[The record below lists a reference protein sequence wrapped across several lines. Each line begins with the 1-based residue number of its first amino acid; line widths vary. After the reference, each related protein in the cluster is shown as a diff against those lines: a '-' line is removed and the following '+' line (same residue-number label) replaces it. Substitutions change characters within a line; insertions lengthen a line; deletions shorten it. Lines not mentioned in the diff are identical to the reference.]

1 MQTTA
6 SVRLFLLSAL
16 LIAAPAIASG
26 QNRPNKPGKRPQPK
40 SKLPQ
45 TQRQSG
51 PPVAKVDPATLDRVK
66 RGAAKID
73 ELVAAN
79 YRIHGITPNP
89 LTTDEQ
95 FVRRIYLDITGTVP
109 NYRQAKTFIEA
120 KDSSKRSR
128 LIDRLLSSSGYA
140 SHTYNWFA
148 NILRLTDRPDPNIYA
163 KPYNEWVKQA
173 IRDNMAF
180 DKMVRAMLTAE
191 GKVWDNPPA
200 GFWLRDAGMP
210 LDSINNTVRVFLGT
224 RIGCAQCH
232 DHPFDRWTQRE
243 FYELAAFSY
252 GVKTR
257 LDRRDGIFKNGN
269 PITRVRAE
277 LKRQDPT
284 HKGNGPFVR
293 LLRSNMYA
301 VTDDTRRKLKLP
313 HDYQYDNGK
322 PGDLVEPS
330 VLFADAALTEGASP
344 RETLANWMTS
354 KENPRFAKTI
364 ANRLW
369 KRSFGVGV
377 IEPAD
382 DMRDETEAEN
392 EQLMEY
398 LIAIMRY
405 LDFDLKEFQRV
416 IYNTRTYQRQAST
429 QQVAATDV
437 YHFPGPLL
445 RRMTAEQ
452 AWDTLLTLAVY
463 SPDSIQLPS
472 TKNVK
477 AIIDVGDRRRSGRQ
491 GGSVRGE
498 FRPQGAEQVA
508 ARARLQGSV
517 AGAGVRTAV
526 SLAAGPLPPAIRPG
540 GSRVDFRLDGRR
552 LRAPDS
558 HNVQRTSHAHDAGK
572 RVGDLRRG
580 GEGEDDERSRR
591 RDLSQHPRP
600 QADQRRSPTGD
611 SRNPRRQQRR
621 LRQRDLGVDQH
632 SRVPIRAI
640 VPICEKTPAPRG
652 DTWRQPWLPFQ
663 TTIPLGPPRIAAPS

>member
-477 AIIDVGDRRRSGRQ
+477 AIIDVDLTSVTAGEAVAKADQFEESFGRKAQNKWRRELGYKGQ
-491 GGSVRGE
+491 LL
-498 FRPQGAEQVA
+498 
-508 ARARLQGSV
+508 ARASELPS
-517 AGAGVRTAV
+517 
-526 SLAAGPLPPAIRPG
+526 PLPPDHFLRQFGQGDRELISGSTVDGSVPQILTMFNGPVTHMMLEKGSVIYDEVVKAKTMNDRVDVIFLSILGRKPTNADRQLAIR
-540 GSRVDFRLDGRR
+540 
-552 LRAPDS
+552 
-558 HNVQRTSHAHDAGK
+558 
-572 RVGDLRRG
+572 
-580 GEGEDDERSRR
+580 E
-591 RDLSQHPRP
+591 
-600 QADQRRSPTGD
+600 
-611 SRNPRRQQRR
+611 
-621 LRQRDLGVDQH
+621 
-632 SRVPIRAI
+632 IRAGNNAGYGNVI
-640 VPICEKTPAPRG
+640 WALINTREFLFV
-652 DTWRQPWLPFQ
+652 Q
-663 TTIPLGPPRIAAPS
+663 